1 MLAHI
6 VQVTRSRKWWYS
18 ALALGAFGMQSMQSP
33 TGPNVLKHYSRRMPW
48 LGRASRCPSL
58 SIQQDSILSSDLHP
72 HHLYAQPSSHPHGF
86 HRLTS
91 TAPCFFSAAIYY
103 ILGEMIT
110 QYGRRYS
117 LISARMYL
125 AIFVSFDIIS
135 IVIQAVGGASA
146 SKAGSQDPPGNTKPG
161 TDIMMAGII
170 IQLISMTVF
179 GLLWLIFIWRARAV
193 PISRIL
199 LVVTT
204 FSAFCIIVRNFYRA
218 VELSQG
224 WKGYLITHEVYFAVL
239 DGALMAMSV
248 GVFNIFYPAKYLTG
262 VPKMENDGHEMLT
275 TKGV

>member
-1 MLAHI
+1 M
-6 VQVTRSRKWWYS
+6 
-18 ALALGAFGMQSMQSP
+18 
-33 TGPNVLKHYSRRMPW
+33 
-48 LGRASRCPSL
+48 
-58 SIQQDSILSSDLHP
+58 
-72 HHLYAQPSSHPHGF
+72 
-86 HRLTS
+86 S

-125 AIFVSFDIIS
+125 AIFISFDIIS

-146 SKAGSQDPPGNTKPG
+146 SKAGSSDPPGNTKPG

-248 GVFNIFYPAKYLTG
+248 GIFNIFYPAKYLTG
-262 VPKMENDGHEMLT
+262 VPKMENDGQEMLT

>member
-1 MLAHI
+1 MVVLYFCTGCFWYALLANLHCRNLL
-6 VQVTRSRKWWYS
+6 TRR
-18 ALALGAFGMQSMQSP
+18 A
-33 TGPNVLKHYSRRMPW
+33 RRVPW
-48 LGRASRCPSL
+48 VGWAGRCPPL
-58 SIQQDSILSSDLHP
+58 PVQQDSILSSNIHLDYLYGYPWSDL
-72 HHLYAQPSSHPHGF
+72 SRF
-86 HRLTS
+86 HELTS

-103 ILGEMIT
+103 ILGQMIT

-146 SKAGSQDPPGNTKPG
+146 SKAGAEDPPGNTKPG
-161 TDIMMAGII
+161 TYIMMAGII
-170 IQLISMTVF
+170 IQLVSMSVF
-179 GLLWLIFIWRARAV
+179 GLLWLIFLWRARAV

-218 VELSQG
+218 IELSQG

-239 DGALMAMSV
+239 DGALMAMVRTSLAH
-248 GVFNIFYPAKYLTG
+248 YPLFCSCKLGAPKYSLRTPVLPLRG
-262 VPKMENDGHEMLT
+262 RY
-275 TKGV
+275 

>member
-1 MLAHI
+1 
-6 VQVTRSRKWWYS
+6 
-18 ALALGAFGMQSMQSP
+18 
-33 TGPNVLKHYSRRMPW
+33 
-48 LGRASRCPSL
+48 
-58 SIQQDSILSSDLHP
+58 
-72 HHLYAQPSSHPHGF
+72 
-86 HRLTS
+86 
-91 TAPCFFSAAIYY
+91 
-103 ILGEMIT
+103 MIT

-125 AIFVSFDIIS
+125 AIFVSFDVIS

-146 SKAGSQDPPGNTKPG
+146 SKAGSKDPPGNTKPG
-161 TDIMMAGII
+161 THIMMAGII
-170 IQLISMTVF
+170 IQLVSMTVF
-179 GLLWLIFIWRARAV
+179 GLLWLIFLWRARQV

-199 LVVTT
+199 LIVTT

-248 GVFNIFYPAKYLTG
+248 GVFNIFFPAKYLTG
-262 VPKMENDGHEMLT
+262 VPKMENDGHEMPT